1 MSVLLET
8 TRGDVVVDLHAGA
21 APRAAENFLK
31 LCKARYY
38 DGCLFHNVQR
48 GFAVQTG
55 DPSGTGR
62 GGDSVQG
69 LLHGSSR
76 RFFPDEI
83 RPGLRHDRPG
93 VLGMASFGRDQNGS
107 QFYITTGSGA
117 GSLDGQRTIFGEVAE
132 GMDAVLRIDEALC
145 DDIGRPWQ
153 NIRIKRTHVLDD
165 PFPDPP
171 GFAMLLPEGSPD
183 PPELGG
189 SRAED
194 DWERQGGRDDG
205 TEAEGPEGTPGM
217 VLGTRT
223 AEHEARSR
231 AEVLE
236 MIGDMPDA
244 EAAPEKNMI
253 FVCKLNPVTQEED
266 LEIIFS
272 RFGKVTSCDIIRDWK
287 TGESLSYGFIGFET
301 DAAAEA
307 AFLKMNNCLI
317 DDRRVHVDFYQS
329 MHHQWRAQRHPG
341 AGGRG
346 GADRRMRGGGMPDGA
361 AVVRSFQNL
370 QGKTEA
376 RMSAP
381 RRSGIGGQGSLP
393 DGSRR
398 SHWEDRGNRSGRE
411 RGETDRRYYEKNRR
425 ASREGQARDRELEG
439 RGHKGR
445 DRKVEPEPQNDVDRE
460 MTRNSQR
467 DRCLEQSPHSYRGHD
482 RDRYRDQSRHSD
494 RDRNRER
501 DRSRHSDR
509 GRDRDRDRSRHRDQ
523 GRERYRSRHSDQ
535 DHDRSRLDDSAKRL
549 RDEDE
554 DGMHRG
560 HRRRRHR
567 SDHHRHRQH

>member
-8 TRGDVVVDLHAGA
+8 TRGDVVVDLHAEA

-69 LLHGSSR
+69 LLCGPSR
-76 RFFPDEI
+76 RFFADEI

-93 VLGMASFGRDQNGS
+93 VLGMASLGRDRNGS

-171 GFAMLLPEGSPD
+171 GFRLLVPEGSPD

-205 TEAEGPEGTPGM
+205 TEAGGPEGTPGT
-217 VLGTRT
+217 VLGART
-223 AEHEARSR
+223 AEREARSR

-329 MHHQWRAQRHPG
+329 MHHQWRAQRPG
-341 AGGRG
+341 AGGGG
-346 GADRRMRGGGMPDGA
+346 GAARRVRGGGMPDGA

-370 QGKTEA
+370 QGNTEG

-381 RRSGIGGQGSLP
+381 QRSGMGGQGSLADEP
-393 DGSRR
+393 SR
-398 SHWEDRGNRSGRE
+398 SHWGHRGNHSGRD
-411 RGETDRRYYEKNRR
+411 RGETDRRHSEKNRR
-425 ASREGQARDRELEG
+425 ASREVQARDEELERRG
-439 RGHKGR
+439 RRGQ
-445 DRKVEPEPQNDVDRE
+445 DRMVEPELQNDADRE
-460 MTRNSQR
+460 RPRNSQR
-467 DRCLEQSPHSYRGHD
+467 DRYLDRG
-482 RDRYRDQSRHSD
+482 RHSD
-494 RDRNRER
+494 RDRDRDR
-501 DRSRHSDR
+501 DRDQDRSRHSDHDR
-509 GRDRDRDRSRHRDQ
+509 ERYRSRRSDRDRDRSR
-523 GRERYRSRHSDQ
+523 
-535 DHDRSRLDDSAKRL
+535 LNDSAKRS
-549 RDEDE
+549 RDEDV
-554 DGMHRG
+554 DDRHRG